1 MIWAKSPEILKSLF
15 PGLIWEIATTEN
27 VVYLTFDDGP
37 TPTVTDKVLD
47 ILKHHNAKG
56 TFFCVGK
63 NVKNHKRLFDRITK
77 ENHAV
82 GNHTYDHH
90 KGWSTTNRLY
100 LKNIQKCKT
109 LIETNM
115 FRPPYGRI
123 KRSQIRAIRKKYH
136 IVMWDVL
143 SYDFSPN
150 VNAKQCVKN
159 VLDNVKPGSI
169 VVFHDSIKAK
179 SNILEALPVVLEEL
193 SKKGF
198 SFKCLNFSQNS

>member
-1 MIWAKSPEILKSLF
+1 MIWAKSPEILKTLF
-15 PGLIWEIATTEN
+15 PGLIWEMETKEK

-47 ILKHHNAKG
+47 MLKQYDACG

-63 NVKNHKRLFDRITK
+63 NVKKNKRLYNRILREK
-77 ENHAV
+77 HAV

-100 LKNIQKCKT
+100 LKNIQKCKS

-136 IVMWDVL
+136 IIMWDVL

-150 VNAKQCVKN
+150 VDPQQCVKN
-159 VLDNVKPGSI
+159 VVDNVKPGSI
-169 VVFHDSIKAK
+169 VVFHDSLKAK
-179 SNILEALPVVLEEL
+179 SNVLEALPQVLEEL
-193 SKKGF
+193 TKNGY
-198 SFKCLNFSQNS
+198 SFNCLNFSQIS